1 MVVAEDS
8 KSRKNIIE
16 DTDDETDDDY
26 VVSSSFSWK
35 PWIIRGGVTIVIIIA
50 LVITYIVGSVSGASK
65 ADTTRPRQVEDIKSQ
80 NKVLNSLESLKDSQV
95 RSLTKDVNEYTTG
108 SGSGSTST
116 KEAIQAAADS
126 ADPVNS
132 FIEKFYALG
141 YNASPDEVNATASD
155 LSGNLAA
162 DAASSVDKPDESLG
176 QQVVQGSSPAK
187 DVKATGK
194 KAARSELFLAGDD
207 GEAKVFVVLTPF
219 ATETDLYQ
227 TVSVVKTSAQK
238 VSGYVYGGTI
248 QGNPK
253 AIDDALAQMKN
264 AKKD

>member
-1 MVVAEDS
+1 MAEDN

-16 DTDDETDDDY
+16 DTDNETDDDY

-50 LVITYIVGSVSGASK
+50 LMITYIVGSISGASK
-65 ADTTRPRQVEDIKSQ
+65 ADPTRPRQIEDIKSQ
-80 NKVLNSLESLKDSQV
+80 NKVLDSLESLKDSQV
-95 RSLTKDVNEYTTG
+95 RSLTKDVNEYTSE
-108 SGSGSTST
+108 SGSPST
-116 KEAIQAAADS
+116 KEATQAAADS
-126 ADPVNS
+126 AEPVNS

-162 DAASSVDKPDESLG
+162 DAASSADKPDESLG
-176 QQVVQGSSPAK
+176 QQVVQGNSPAK

-207 GEAKVFVVLTPF
+207 GESKVFVVLTPF

-227 TVSVVKTSAQK
+227 TVSVVKTSGQK
-238 VSGYVYGGTI
+238 VSGYVYGGII
-248 QGNPK
+248 QGDPK
-253 AIDDALAQMKN
+253 VVDDALARMKN